1 MYDGKMVLSSFS
13 VTIEMNATN
22 QYFPVVVFI
31 RLYKIV
37 VAFVT
42 LDANLKGD
50 HSNEIYRAVV
60 SCDTVYYA
68 VQGSSNF

>member
-50 HSNEIYRAVV
+50 HSNEIY
-60 SCDTVYYA
+60 
-68 VQGSSNF
+68 